1 MVTLVEVNIG
11 LKIIDTLLIEIVD
24 QYLIFMGEV
33 DISLIPTTLTPITY
47 VAMICSLGFSFSS
60 LPVCENVH
68 GDKIIGYSGH
78 GYKRSYISSDAGDE
92 RGDISGDDG
101 ICGCRSKET
110 SHCYFQYF
118 GECFDGD
125 GRGGY
130 RSQTI
135 YSSYHNPG
143 DHGRLLCISIA
154 SRCVHKILHDNKRS
168 DIDGDDGRRGFMSQD
183 TIHYSF
189 LNNEERAD
197 SDGIGG

>member
-1 MVTLVEVNIG
+1 MYFICDIIYLEIWGFIIIVIKMVTLVDVNIG

-92 RGDISGDDG
+92 RGVCPASPLHSV
-101 ICGCRSKET
+101 C
-110 SHCYFQYF
+110 
-118 GECFDGD
+118 
-125 GRGGY
+125 
-130 RSQTI
+130 
-135 YSSYHNPG
+135 
-143 DHGRLLCISIA
+143 CIS
-154 SRCVHKILHDNKRS
+154 N
-168 DIDGDDGRRGFMSQD
+168 
-183 TIHYSF
+183 
-189 LNNEERAD
+189 
-197 SDGIGG
+197 GINST